1 MDHEVL
7 DCPRM
12 IAKVDKMNMRQEKHE
27 TCQET
32 KDMTEPQKES
42 ETALLRM
49 KETMNDHR
57 DINLSEILKEKECIK
72 K

>member
-12 IAKVDKMNMRQEKHE
+12 ISKIERMNTEQVDPKKG
-27 TCQET
+27 QET
-32 KDMTEPQKES
+32 KTMEKTKKEL
-42 ETALLRM
+42 ETILLQM

-57 DINLSEILKEKECIK
+57 DTNLSEILKEK
-72 K
+72 